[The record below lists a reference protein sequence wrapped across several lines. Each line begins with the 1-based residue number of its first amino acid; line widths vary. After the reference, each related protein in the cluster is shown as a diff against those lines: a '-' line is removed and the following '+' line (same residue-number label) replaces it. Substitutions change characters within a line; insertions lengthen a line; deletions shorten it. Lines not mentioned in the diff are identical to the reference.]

1 MIRTENHP
9 PPRDVLSFRA
19 TNVTGTRE
27 LPVEFGR
34 ELSAGDVTDVLV
46 DRMSLPEDVSW
57 VLRDDQSSAFL
68 DESRPIGDQ
77 LEPGAHVT
85 VTPMTHLGGWR

>member
-1 MIRTENHP
+1 MIRTEQPHSS
-9 PPRDVLSFRA
+9 RGLLSFRA
-19 TNVTGTRE
+19 GNVTGTRE

-34 ELSAGDVTDVLV
+34 ELSVRDVTDVLV
-46 DRMSLPEDVSW
+46 DRMALPDDVSW
-57 VLRDDQSSAFL
+57 VLRDDRSSAFL

-85 VTPMTHLGGWR
+85 VTPMTHLGGRR

>member
-1 MIRTENHP
+1 MIRTEKP
-9 PPRDVLSFRA
+9 LSPRGSLSFRA
-19 TNVTGTRE
+19 SNVTGTRE
-27 LPVEFGR
+27 VPVELGGD
-34 ELSAGDVTDVLV
+34 LSAGDVTDVLV
-46 DRMSLPEDVSW
+46 DRMSLPDDVRW

-85 VTPMTHLGGWR
+85 VTPLTHLGGRR

>member
-1 MIRTENHP
+1 MIRTEQPHSP
-9 PPRDVLSFRA
+9 QRALSFRA
-19 TNVTGTRE
+19 GNVTGTRD
-27 LPVEFGR
+27 LSVEFGR

-46 DRMSLPEDVSW
+46 DRMSLPDDVSW

-85 VTPMTHLGGWR
+85 VTPMTHLGGRR